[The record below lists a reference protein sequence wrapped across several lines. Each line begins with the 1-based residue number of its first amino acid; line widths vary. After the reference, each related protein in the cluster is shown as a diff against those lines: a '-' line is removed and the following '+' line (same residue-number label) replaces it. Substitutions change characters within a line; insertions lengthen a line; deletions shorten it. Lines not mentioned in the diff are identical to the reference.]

1 VRLAIY
7 LNDHLAG
14 STIGQELVRR
24 AAASNRG
31 SSYGPFLAGLAAE
44 IEEDRESL
52 LEIMRSL
59 DIGVDRIKVLGGW
72 AAEKFGRLKLNG
84 SLLSYSPLSRL
95 VELEALT
102 LGVTAKLAMWRALEQ
117 LAAEEPRLRKREL
130 SRLAKRAEE
139 QLRGLAQQ
147 RVTAAEEALT

>member
-1 VRLAIY
+1 AIY

-31 SSYGPFLAGLAAE
+31 SDYGPFLAGLAAE

-59 DIGVDRIKVLGGW
+59 DVGVDRIKVLGGW
-72 AAEKFGRLKLNG
+72 VAEKVGRFKLNG

-102 LGVTAKLAMWRALEQ
+102 LGVTGKLAMWRALEQ

-139 QLRGLAQQ
+139 QLRG
-147 RVTAAEEALT
+147 